1 MIQMIKGS
9 MFRIWLHLA
18 NPANLNLL
26 HGFLQQHHQLYPLN
40 TPIQGAQDCDLYIL
54 DWPTFSQL
62 QPVIKQYRRQAQSVF
77 LPVLLLAH
85 EADMVRALEG
95 LSSSVDEVLP
105 IPVKKWE
112 ALLRVNTLLRMRK
125 LSVNLKQACDREHEM
140 TNHLLQLN
148 QELLELNH
156 QLKRMAHL
164 DGLTQVANRL
174 AFDQSLHNE
183 WQRLSR
189 EQLPLSL
196 ILCDVDYFKA
206 YNDNYG
212 HPAGDKCLQEV
223 AQVLIESVRRPADF
237 VARYGGEEFAILLP
251 NTDLDG
257 AVQIAK
263 IITQNLSEKKIP
275 HAQSST
281 SDLVTLSY
289 GIASYIPHY
298 QKDPYILVQ
307 DADRALYEAKRGGR
321 NQHYAQAF
329 CEPEQWHIVAHRSSE
344 SATL

>member
-1 MIQMIKGS
+1 MS
-9 MFRIWLHLA
+9 RIWLHLV

-26 HGFLQQHHQLYPLN
+26 HNFLQQHHQIYPLN
-40 TPIQGAQDCDLYIL
+40 TPIQDAWKSDLYIL
-54 DWPTFSQL
+54 DWPTFNQL
-62 QPVIKQYRRQAQSVF
+62 QPVIKHYRRQAQSVF

-85 EADMVRALEG
+85 DTEMVRALEG

-105 IPVKKWE
+105 MPVKKWE

-125 LSVNLKQACDREHEM
+125 LSVNLKQAYDREHEM
-140 TNHLLQLN
+140 ADHLQQLN
-148 QELLELNH
+148 LELIDLNH
-156 QLKRMAHL
+156 KLDRMAHQ
-164 DGLTQVANRL
+164 DGLTQVANRF

-223 AQVLIESVRRPADF
+223 AQVLMESVRRPADF

-257 AVQIAK
+257 AVQITR
-263 IITQNLSEKKIP
+263 IIAQNLRNKQIP
-275 HAQSST
+275 HTQSST
-281 SDLVTLSY
+281 SDMVTLSY
-289 GIASYIPHY
+289 GIASFIPHH
-298 QKDPYILVQ
+298 QKDSRILIQ
-307 DADRALYEAKRGGR
+307 SADQALYQAKRQGR
-321 NQHYAQAF
+321 NQYHVQAY
-329 CEPEQWHIVAHRSSE
+329 CEPNQWNMVMHSSSHSPE
-344 SATL
+344 LSS

>member
-1 MIQMIKGS
+1 MSK
-9 MFRIWLHLA
+9 IWLHLA
-18 NPANLNLL
+18 NPANLSLL
-26 HGFLQQHHQLYPLN
+26 HNFLQQHHPIYPLH
-40 TPIQGAQDCDLYIL
+40 TPIQDAQDCDLYIL
-54 DWPTFSQL
+54 DWLTFNQSKATL
-62 QPVIKQYRRQAQSVF
+62 QSYRSQAQSVF

-85 EADMVRALEG
+85 DAEMLRALEG
-95 LSSSVDEVLP
+95 LSSLVDEVLP

-125 LSVNLKQACDREHEM
+125 LSVNLKQTCDREHEM
-140 TNHLLQLN
+140 ADHLLQLN

-156 QLKRMAHL
+156 QLERMAHL
-164 DGLTQVANRL
+164 DGLTQVANRF
-174 AFDQSLHNE
+174 AFDQSLQNE

-223 AQVLIESVRRPADF
+223 AHVLMESVRRPADF

-263 IITQNLSEKKIP
+263 IISQNLRDKKIP

-281 SDLVTLSY
+281 SDVVTLSY

-298 QKDPYILVQ
+298 QKDPHILVR

-329 CEPEQWHIVAHRSSE
+329 CEPEQWHIAAHKPSE
-344 SATL
+344 STAS